1 MQTDKI
7 KQQAQEKF
15 KESFNKLSDFDKNL
29 ILWIKKA
36 RPEIIVN
43 FKSVSRSGM
52 LRRVNV
58 YVIKDNKLL
67 YLNYLITQFTHY
79 KRDSEGLIKLQGCGM
94 DMGFSL
100 VYNFSSEIFPTGF
113 KSSRRNAINNIKPT
127 DKGFNWDTNGGY
139 ALINHNI

>member
-1 MQTDKI
+1 MTDKI
-7 KQQAQEKF
+7 KQQALKKF
-15 KESFNKLSDFDKNL
+15 NDNLNKLSDFDKNL

-36 RPEIIVN
+36 KPEIIVN

-67 YLNYLITQFTHY
+67 YLNYLVTQFTHY
-79 KRDSEGLIKLQGCGM
+79 KKDSEGLLKLQGCGM

-100 VYNFSSEIFPTGF
+100 VYNFSSAIFPNGF
-113 KSSRRNAINNIKPT
+113 KSSRRNSINGMKKT
-127 DKGFNWDTNGGY
+127 EKGFNWDTDGGY
-139 ALINHNI
+139 ALNNRNI